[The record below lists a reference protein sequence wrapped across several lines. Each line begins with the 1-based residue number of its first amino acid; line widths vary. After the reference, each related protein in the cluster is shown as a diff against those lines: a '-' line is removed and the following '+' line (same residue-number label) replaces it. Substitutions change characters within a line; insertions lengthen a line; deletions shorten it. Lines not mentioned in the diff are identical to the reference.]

1 MLVLSRT
8 PAAKYRLFIQHAQVF
23 LCAFCPAH
31 HLQIHVHFLGFT
43 QKLLFPAWLRSLST
57 TVLRATPASCM
68 DTGGSW
74 TPPSGRRD
82 GSWFI
87 CFLLMGT
94 WPVSSLEAGPRK
106 MLGTPR
112 AKPRADR
119 CRLFSR
125 ADSLGRKVGG
135 AVSQVGALPNPRRQ
149 RPRDRVVGLGCC
161 QVQRLTLGLLPQRS
175 HQWGGLALHLSLVT
189 CFFK

>member
-1 MLVLSRT
+1 MPRFSCAPSALPTTCRFMCISWDS
-8 PAAKYRLFIQHAQVF
+8 HARN
-23 LCAFCPAH
+23 H
-31 HLQIHVHFLGFT
+31 T
-43 QKLLFPAWLRSLST
+43 KLLFPAWLRSLST
-57 TVLRATPASCM
+57 TVLRATPASCV

-149 RPRDRVVGLGCC
+149 RPRDRIVGLGCC